1 VSADEHREHG
11 PSRPG
16 RVGLL
21 EGRLTPAPQAP
32 PADAAGG
39 AAAGAGPPRLALRPS
54 VEVFPASTGEVFLL
68 RPGEEDLVVR
78 APDALDRALL
88 ERLDARPHERAELL
102 AGLDADAAA
111 LDAKLS
117 ALDAAGLLWIEAD
130 PAGTL
135 DGADAERFARQLPY
149 FADAGDPIAAQR
161 LLRAA
166 TVVVLG
172 CGGLGTW
179 ALAGLACA
187 GVGGFVLIDD
197 DHVDLSNLNRQILY
211 AEHDVGAAKV
221 ERAAAWLAAF
231 DPAIRVRVEHR
242 RVTGVEDLR
251 GAVAGADALVQAA
264 DRPPYEL
271 ARWVDAACREAC
283 VPWIAAG
290 QVPPLLKVG
299 PAYVPG
305 RSACFACHERQLRS
319 GSPFYDELVARRRAD
334 TKPAITLGPA
344 SGIVG
349 TLLSMDVVHLLAGV
363 RRPATEGRALIVDMR
378 TFESR
383 WEEIA
388 VDPACPACGGTGG
401 R

>member
-1 VSADEHREHG
+1 VSAHEHRDHG
-11 PSRPG
+11 PSGPR

-21 EGRLTPAPQAP
+21 EGRLTPASEAP
-32 PADAAGG
+32 PAHAAGG
-39 AAAGAGPPRLALRPS
+39 AAAPRFALRSS
-54 VEVFPASTGEVFLL
+54 VEVFPASTGEVFLM
-68 RPGEEDLVVR
+68 RPGEADLVVR

-88 ERLDARPHERAELL
+88 ERLGVRPHDRAELL
-102 AGLDADAAA
+102 AALDADPAE

-117 ALDAAGLLWIEAD
+117 ALDAVGVLLVESV

-135 DGADAERFARQLPY
+135 DGGDAERFARQLPY
-149 FADAGDPIAAQR
+149 LGETGDAVAAQR
-161 LLRAA
+161 RLRAA

-179 ALAGLACA
+179 ALAGLASA
-187 GVGGFVLIDD
+187 GVGGFVLVDD

-211 AEHDVGAAKV
+211 AEADVGAAKV
-221 ERAAAWLAAF
+221 DRAGAWLAAF
-231 DPAIRVRVEHR
+231 DPAIRVRTERR
-242 RVTGVEDLR
+242 RVTAVGDLR
-251 GAVAGADALVQAA
+251 DVVAGADALVQAA
-264 DRPPYEL
+264 DWPPYEL
-271 ARWVDAACREAC
+271 ARWVDAACREAG

-299 PAYVPG
+299 PTYVPG

-319 GSPFYDELVARRRAD
+319 GAPLYDELVAHRRAD
-334 TKPAITLGPA
+334 TRPATTLGPA

-349 TLLSMDVVHLLAGV
+349 TLLAMEIVHLVTGL
-363 RRPATEGRALIVDMR
+363 RPPATEGRALIVDMR
-378 TFESR
+378 TFATR

-388 VDPACPACGGTGG
+388 ADPECPACGGPSG